1 MSSLNQQSILS
12 DVALRNAANKISN
25 SQLRSIALEHGLIS
39 LEYLLGI
46 RKPNSVSREQF
57 VKGLRLQLNGIYG
70 RNTYDKLIENY
81 IRATIQLI
89 KNLSSE
95 DIDELNCLR
104 YIQYKIPNSKRKV
117 SVVSRKT
124 TYKSNSIPH
133 ISLEDY
139 KNIQSN
145 VIKEDKID
153 TENTI
158 QSETNEDKTKEDNKV
173 LEVDQGPIEEN
184 NSSKKLIKSNKYS
197 NRPLPSNGF
206 MKGKLDPSQTKRAKD
221 DREDWKKIRKS
232 RY

>member
-12 DVALRNAANKISN
+12 EVALRTATNKISN

-46 RKPNSVSREQF
+46 RKPNSESREQF

-104 YIQYKIPNSKRKV
+104 NIQYKIPNSKRKV
-117 SVVSRKT
+117 SLVSRKT

-145 VIKEDKID
+145 IIKEDKID

-206 MKGKLDPSQTKRAKD
+206 MKGKLDPNQTKRAKD